1 MNGFPASRLPIYH
14 GAVDWAQLHRD
25 YPVPDVFA
33 ETVYKWPGG
42 RVRDLQNERFLR
54 CVEHAWNNPFYRKR
68 WRAGGLEPGDVASI
82 DDSHKIPTYNSDDV
96 KRDQLENPPFG
107 EFHDV
112 GPAERAT
119 APLKMQTS
127 GGTTGKPRVTLYRPQ
142 EWELNGLTA
151 ARTLYMQGARPGD
164 VMQIPVTLA
173 LGNLG
178 WCVYKA
184 VHDYLGI
191 LPLTTGT
198 GVVTPSRRQME
209 IAFDYGTN
217 LWCSFP
223 EYMLRLAQASR
234 DELGRDFR
242 ELGTKSVLTFL
253 GPDTKGALRA
263 EMEDALGCDVYDNYG
278 TNEMG
283 GGAFE
288 CRHKNGLHFSEDCMY
303 FEIVDTET
311 GEPVPDGES
320 GNLVVTVFY
329 RALPPIVRFNLR
341 DLGRVIHTD
350 TCDCGSNFRRMDHFL
365 GRSDDMVKI
374 RGVNLNPMACLSAVT
389 SDERTT
395 GEWVCIAETVENR
408 GVRRDEMT
416 VQIEVRSDAGA
427 ADGLR
432 ERMENV
438 LKGDLGL
445 GVTVELVAQGSLD
458 EIANVGGREG
468 KPKRLIDRRPGYT
481 R

>member
-1 MNGFPASRLPIYH
+1 MNGFRASRLPIYH

-33 ETVYKWPGG
+33 ETVYKWPAG
-42 RVRDLQNERFLR
+42 RVRELQNERFLR

-68 WRAGGLEPGDVASI
+68 WRAAGLEPGDVASI

-468 KPKRLIDRRPGYT
+468 KPKRLVDRRPGYT

>member
-1 MNGFPASRLPIYH
+1 MNGFPSSGLPIYH
-14 GAVDWAQLHRD
+14 ASIDWARLHRD
-25 YPVPDVFA
+25 YPVPDVFVD
-33 ETVYKWPGG
+33 TVYKWPAE
-42 RVRDLQNERFLR
+42 RVRALQNERFLR
-54 CVEHAWNNPFYRKR
+54 CVELGWNNPFYRKR
-68 WRAGGLEPGDVASI
+68 WRAAGLEPGDVGSI

-96 KRDQLENPPFG
+96 KQDQLEHPPFG

-112 GPAERAT
+112 GAAGRAA

-127 GGTTGKPRVTLYRPQ
+127 GGTTGKPRATLYRPQ
-142 EWELNGLTA
+142 EWELNGLTV
-151 ARTLYMQGARPGD
+151 ARSLYLLGARPGD

-184 VHDYLGI
+184 AHDYLGV
-191 LPLTTGT
+191 LPLTTGA

-234 DELGRDFR
+234 EELGRDFR
-242 ELGTKSVLTFL
+242 ELDTKCVLTFL

-263 EMEDALGCDVYDNYG
+263 EMEEVLGCDVYDNYG

-283 GGAFE
+283 EGAFE
-288 CRHKNGLHFSEDCMY
+288 CAHKNGLHFSEDCMY
-303 FEIVDTET
+303 FEIVDTGT

-329 RALPPIVRFNLR
+329 RALPPVVRFNLR
-341 DLGRVIHTD
+341 DLGRILHTGA
-350 TCDCGSNFRRMDHFL
+350 CACGSNFRRMDHFL

-374 RGVNLNPMACLSAVT
+374 RGVNLNPMACLNAVQD
-389 SDERTT
+389 DERTT
-395 GEWVCIAETVENR
+395 GEWVCFAESVERN
-408 GVRRDEMT
+408 GVRREEMT
-416 VQIEVRSDAGA
+416 VQVEVRSGAGA
-427 ADGLR
+427 ADGLK
-432 ERMENV
+432 ERMEE
-438 LKGDLGL
+438 LLRGDLGL
-445 GVTVELVAQGSLD
+445 GVTVELVALGSLD

-468 KPKRLIDRRPGYT
+468 KPKRLIDRRPGYGK
-481 R
+481 

>member
-1 MNGFPASRLPIYH
+1 MNGFPESDLPIYH
-14 GAVDWAQLHRD
+14 ASIDWARLHRD
-25 YPVPDVFA
+25 YPVPDVF
-33 ETVYKWPGG
+33 EKTIYRWPAD

-54 CVEHAWNNPFYRKR
+54 CVEHAWNNSFYRRR
-68 WRAGGLEPGDVASI
+68 WREAGLEPGDVASI

-107 EFHDV
+107 EFHGV
-112 GPAERAT
+112 TPAERAS

-127 GGTTGKPRVTLYRPQ
+127 GGTTGKPRVTLSRPQ

-151 ARTLYMQGARPGD
+151 SRTLYLQGARPGD
-164 VMQIPVTLA
+164 VIQIPVTLA

-184 VHDYLGI
+184 AHDYLGV

-253 GPDTKGALRA
+253 GPDTKGQLRA
-263 EMEDALGCDVYDNYG
+263 EMEEVLGCDVYDNYG

-288 CRHKNGLHFSEDCMY
+288 CAYKNGLHFSEDCMY
-303 FEIVDTET
+303 FEIVDTDT

-329 RALPPIVRFNLR
+329 RSLPPIVRFNLR
-341 DLGRVIHTD
+341 DLGRIIGTD

-374 RGVNLNPMACLSAVT
+374 RGVNLNPMACLNAVQ

-395 GEWVCIAETVENR
+395 GEWVCIAETVDSR

-416 VQIEVRSDAGA
+416 VQVEVRNDAGA
-427 ADGLR
+427 AEGLK
-432 ERMENV
+432 ERMEN
-438 LKGDLGL
+438 LLRGDLGL
-445 GVTVELVAQGSLD
+445 GVAVELVAQGSLD
-458 EIANVGGREG
+458 EVANVGGREG
-468 KPKRLIDRRPGYT
+468 KPKRLIDRRPGYSD
-481 R
+481 

>member
-1 MNGFPASRLPIYH
+1 MNGFPSSGLPIYH
-14 GAVDWAQLHRD
+14 ASIDWARLHRD
-25 YPVPDVFA
+25 YPVPDVFVD
-33 ETVYKWPGG
+33 TVYKWPAE
-42 RVRDLQNERFLR
+42 RVRALQNERFLR
-54 CVEHAWNNPFYRKR
+54 CVELGWNNPFYRKR
-68 WRAGGLEPGDVASI
+68 WRAAGLEPGDVGSI

-96 KRDQLENPPFG
+96 KQDQLEHPPFG

-112 GPAERAT
+112 GAAGRAA

-127 GGTTGKPRVTLYRPQ
+127 GGTTGKPRATLYRPQ
-142 EWELNGLTA
+142 EWELNGLTV
-151 ARTLYMQGARPGD
+151 ARSLYLLGARPGD

-184 VHDYLGI
+184 AHDYLGV
-191 LPLTTGT
+191 LPLTTGA

-234 DELGRDFR
+234 EELGRDFR
-242 ELGTKSVLTFL
+242 ELDTKCVLTFL

-263 EMEDALGCDVYDNYG
+263 EMEEVLGCDVYDNYG

-283 GGAFE
+283 EGAFE
-288 CRHKNGLHFSEDCMY
+288 CAHKNGLHFSEDCMY
-303 FEIVDTET
+303 FEIVDTGT

-329 RALPPIVRFNLR
+329 RALPPVVRFNLR
-341 DLGRVIHTD
+341 DLGRILHTGA
-350 TCDCGSNFRRMDHFL
+350 CACGSNFRRMDHFL

-374 RGVNLNPMACLSAVT
+374 RGVNLNPMACLNAVQD
-389 SDERTT
+389 DERTT
-395 GEWVCIAETVENR
+395 GEWVCFAESVERN
-408 GVRRDEMT
+408 GVRREEMT
-416 VQIEVRSDAGA
+416 VQVEVRSGAGA
-427 ADGLR
+427 ADGLK
-432 ERMENV
+432 ERMEE
-438 LKGDLGL
+438 LLRGDLGL
-445 GVTVELVAQGSLD
+445 GVTVELVARGSLD

-468 KPKRLIDRRPGYT
+468 KPKRLIDRRPGYGK
-481 R
+481 

>member
-1 MNGFPASRLPIYH
+1 MNGLPASRLPIYH
-14 GAVDWAQLHRD
+14 GSIDWAQLHRD
-25 YPVPDVFA
+25 YPVPDVFE
-33 ETVYKWPGG
+33 ETVYKWPAG
-42 RVRDLQNERFLR
+42 RVRELQNERFLR
-54 CVEHAWNNPFYRKR
+54 CVEQAWNNPFYRKR
-68 WRAGGLEPGDVASI
+68 WRAAGLEPGDVASI

-107 EFHDV
+107 EFHNV

-253 GPDTKGALRA
+253 GPDTRGALRA
-263 EMEDALGCDVYDNYG
+263 EMEEVLGCDVYDNYG

-311 GEPVPDGES
+311 GAPVPDGES

-341 DLGRVIHTD
+341 DLGRIVHTD

-374 RGVNLNPMACLSAVT
+374 RGVNLNPMACLNAVT

-395 GEWVCIAETVENR
+395 GEWVCIAETVESR

-416 VQIEVRSDAGA
+416 VQVEIRSDAGSA
-427 ADGLR
+427 EGLKEGIEDLLR
-432 ERMENV
+432 
-438 LKGDLGL
+438 GDLGL
-445 GVTVELVAQGSLD
+445 GVTVELVPQGSLD

-468 KPKRLIDRRPGYT
+468 KPKRLVDRRPGY
-481 R
+481 RN

>member
-1 MNGFPASRLPIYH
+1 MNGFPESRLPIYH
-14 GAVDWAQLHRD
+14 DAIDRARLYRD
-25 YPVPDVFA
+25 YPVPDVF
-33 ETVYKWPGG
+33 ERTVYRWPAG
-42 RVRDLQNERFLR
+42 RVRELQNERFLR

-68 WRAGGLEPGDVASI
+68 WRAAGLEPGDVRSI
-82 DDSHKIPTYNSDDV
+82 DDSHRIPTYNSDDV

-107 EFHDV
+107 EFHNV
-112 GPAERAT
+112 SAAERAT

-127 GGTTGKPRVTLYRPQ
+127 GGTTGKPRVTLYRPR

-151 ARTLYMQGARPGD
+151 ARTLYLQGARPGD
-164 VMQIPVTLA
+164 VIQIPVTLA

-184 VHDYLGI
+184 AHDYLGV

-242 ELGTKSVLTFL
+242 ELGTKFVLSFL
-253 GPDTKGALRA
+253 GPDTRGALRA
-263 EMEDALGCDVYDNYG
+263 EMEEALGCDVYDNYG

-341 DLGRVIHTD
+341 DLGRIVHTD

-365 GRSDDMVKI
+365 GRSDDMVKL
-374 RGVNLNPMACLSAVT
+374 RGVNLNPMACLNAVQ

-395 GEWVCIAETVENR
+395 GEWVCIAETVER
-408 GVRRDEMT
+408 GGVRRDEMT
-416 VQIEVRSDAGA
+416 VRIEVRNDAGSA
-427 ADGLR
+427 EGLK
-432 ERMENV
+432 ERMED
-438 LKGDLGL
+438 LLRSDLGL
-445 GVTVELVAQGSLD
+445 GVAVELVPRGSLD

-468 KPKRLIDRRPGYT
+468 KPKRLVDRRPGYT
-481 R
+481 N

>member
-33 ETVYKWPGG
+33 ETVYKWPAR
-42 RVRDLQNERFLR
+42 RVRELQNERFLR
-54 CVEHAWNNPFYRKR
+54 CIEHAWNNPFYRKR
-68 WRAGGLEPGDVASI
+68 WRAAGLEPGDVASI

-112 GPAERAT
+112 GPAECAT

-311 GEPVPDGES
+311 GEPVPDGGS

-427 ADGLR
+427 AEGLR

-468 KPKRLIDRRPGYT
+468 KPKRLVDRRPGYT

>member
-1 MNGFPASRLPIYH
+1 MNGFPSSGLPIYH
-14 GAVDWAQLHRD
+14 ASIDWARLHRD
-25 YPVPDVFA
+25 YPVPDVFVD
-33 ETVYKWPGG
+33 TVYKWPAE
-42 RVRDLQNERFLR
+42 RVRALQNERFLR
-54 CVEHAWNNPFYRKR
+54 CVELGWNNPFYRKR
-68 WRAGGLEPGDVASI
+68 WRAAGLEPGDVGSI

-96 KRDQLENPPFG
+96 KQDQLEHPPFG

-112 GPAERAT
+112 GAAGRAA

-127 GGTTGKPRVTLYRPQ
+127 GGTTGKPRATLYRPQ
-142 EWELNGLTA
+142 EWELNGLTV
-151 ARTLYMQGARPGD
+151 ARSLYLLGARPGD

-184 VHDYLGI
+184 AHDYLGV
-191 LPLTTGT
+191 LPLTTGA

-234 DELGRDFR
+234 EELGRDFR
-242 ELGTKSVLTFL
+242 ELDTKCVLTFL

-263 EMEDALGCDVYDNYG
+263 EMEEVLGCDVYDNYG

-283 GGAFE
+283 EGAFE
-288 CRHKNGLHFSEDCMY
+288 CAHKNGLHFSEDCMY
-303 FEIVDTET
+303 FEIVDTGT

-341 DLGRVIHTD
+341 DLGRILHTGA
-350 TCDCGSNFRRMDHFL
+350 CACGSNFRRMDHFL

-374 RGVNLNPMACLSAVT
+374 RGVNLNPMACLNAVQD
-389 SDERTT
+389 DERTT
-395 GEWVCIAETVENR
+395 GEWVCIAESVERN
-408 GVRRDEMT
+408 GVRREEMT
-416 VQIEVRSDAGA
+416 VQVEVRSGAGA
-427 ADGLR
+427 ADGLK
-432 ERMENV
+432 ERMEE
-438 LKGDLGL
+438 LLRGDLGL
-445 GVTVELVAQGSLD
+445 GVTVELVALGSLD

-468 KPKRLIDRRPGYT
+468 KPKRLIDRRPGYGK
-481 R
+481 

>member
-1 MNGFPASRLPIYH
+1 MSGFPESDLPIYH
-14 GAVDWAQLHRD
+14 ASIDWAQLHRD
-25 YPVPDVFA
+25 YPVPDVF
-33 ETVYKWPGG
+33 EKTVYKWPAD

-54 CVEHAWNNPFYRKR
+54 CVEHAWDNPFYRKR
-68 WRAGGLEPGDVASI
+68 WRAAGLEPGDVASI

-107 EFHDV
+107 EFHNV
-112 GPAERAT
+112 GSAERAS

-151 ARTLYMQGARPGD
+151 ARTFYLQGARPGD
-164 VMQIPVTLA
+164 VLQIPVTLA

-184 VHDYLGI
+184 VHDYLGV

-242 ELGTKSVLTFL
+242 ELGTKFVLTFL
-253 GPDTKGALRA
+253 GPDTKGALRG
-263 EMEDALGCDVYDNYG
+263 EMEDVLGCDVYDNYG

-288 CRHKNGLHFSEDCMY
+288 CRYKNGLHFSEDCMY

-311 GEPVPDGES
+311 GESVPDGES

-341 DLGRVIHTD
+341 DLGRILHTD

-365 GRSDDMVKI
+365 GRSDDMVKL
-374 RGVNLNPMACLSAVT
+374 RGVNLNPMACLNAVT

-395 GEWVCIAETVENR
+395 GEWVCIAETVERR

-416 VQIEVRSDAGA
+416 VRIEVRNDAGSA
-427 ADGLR
+427 EGLK
-432 ERMENV
+432 ERMED
-438 LKGDLGL
+438 LLRGDLGL
-445 GVTVELVAQGSLD
+445 GVTVELVPQGSLD

-468 KPKRLIDRRPGYT
+468 KAKRLVDRRPDY
-481 R
+481 RN

>member
-1 MNGFPASRLPIYH
+1 MSGFPESDLPIYH
-14 GAVDWAQLHRD
+14 GSIDWAQLHRD
-25 YPVPDVFA
+25 YPVPDVF
-33 ETVYKWPGG
+33 EKTVYRWPAD
-42 RVRDLQNERFLR
+42 RVRGLQNERFLR

-68 WRAGGLEPGDVASI
+68 WRAAGLEPGDVTSI

-107 EFHDV
+107 EFHNV
-112 GPAERAT
+112 GSAERAS

-151 ARTLYMQGARPGD
+151 ARTFYLQGARPGD
-164 VMQIPVTLA
+164 VLQIPVTLA

-184 VHDYLGI
+184 VHDYLGV

-242 ELGTKSVLTFL
+242 ELGAKFVLTFL
-253 GPDTKGALRA
+253 GPDTRGALRG
-263 EMEDALGCDVYDNYG
+263 EMEDVLGCDVYDNYG

-288 CRHKNGLHFSEDCMY
+288 CRYKNGLHFSEDCMY

-311 GEPVPDGES
+311 GEPVSDGES

-341 DLGRVIHTD
+341 DLGRILHTD
-350 TCDCGSNFRRMDHFL
+350 TCECGSNFRRMDHFL
-365 GRSDDMVKI
+365 GRSDDMIKI
-374 RGVNLNPMACLSAVT
+374 RGVNLNPMACLNAVT

-395 GEWVCIAETVENR
+395 GEWVCIAETVERR

-416 VQIEVRSDAGA
+416 VRIEVRNDAGSA
-427 ADGLR
+427 EGLK
-432 ERMENV
+432 ERMED
-438 LKGDLGL
+438 LLRGDLGL
-445 GVTVELVAQGSLD
+445 GVTVELVPQGSLD

-468 KPKRLIDRRPGYT
+468 KAKRLVDRRPDY
-481 R
+481 RN

>member
-14 GAVDWAQLHRD
+14 GSIDWTQLHRD
-25 YPVPDVFA
+25 YPVPDVFE

-42 RVRDLQNERFLR
+42 RVRELQNERFIR

-68 WRAGGLEPGDVASI
+68 WRAAGLEPGDVASI

-234 DELGRDFR
+234 DELDRDFR

-468 KPKRLIDRRPGYT
+468 KPKRLVDRRPGYT
-481 R
+481 K

>member
-1 MNGFPASRLPIYH
+1 MNGFRASRLPIYH

-33 ETVYKWPGG
+33 ETVYKWPAG
-42 RVRDLQNERFLR
+42 RVRELQNERFLR

-68 WRAGGLEPGDVASI
+68 WRAAGLEPGDVASI

-311 GEPVPDGES
+311 GEPVPDGGS

-468 KPKRLIDRRPGYT
+468 KPKRLVDRRPGYT

>member
-1 MNGFPASRLPIYH
+1 MSGFPESDLPIYH
-14 GAVDWAQLHRD
+14 ASIDWAQLHRD
-25 YPVPDVFA
+25 YPVPDVF
-33 ETVYKWPGG
+33 EKTVYKWPAD

-54 CVEHAWNNPFYRKR
+54 CVEHAWDNPFYRKR
-68 WRAGGLEPGDVASI
+68 WRAAGLEPGDVASI

-107 EFHDV
+107 EFHNV
-112 GPAERAT
+112 GSAERAS

-151 ARTLYMQGARPGD
+151 ARTFYLQGARPGD
-164 VMQIPVTLA
+164 VLQIPVTLA

-184 VHDYLGI
+184 VHDYLGV

-242 ELGTKSVLTFL
+242 ELGTKFVLTFL
-253 GPDTKGALRA
+253 GPDTKGALRG
-263 EMEDALGCDVYDNYG
+263 EMEDVLGCDVYDNYG

-288 CRHKNGLHFSEDCMY
+288 CRYKNGLHFSEDCMY

-341 DLGRVIHTD
+341 DLGRILHTD

-365 GRSDDMVKI
+365 GRSDDMVKL
-374 RGVNLNPMACLSAVT
+374 RGVNLNPMACLNAVT

-395 GEWVCIAETVENR
+395 GEWVCIAETVERR

-416 VQIEVRSDAGA
+416 VRIEVRNDAGSA
-427 ADGLR
+427 EGLK
-432 ERMENV
+432 ERMED
-438 LKGDLGL
+438 LLRGDLGL
-445 GVTVELVAQGSLD
+445 GVTVELVPQGSLD

-468 KPKRLIDRRPGYT
+468 KAKRLVDRRPDY
-481 R
+481 RN

>member
-14 GAVDWAQLHRD
+14 GSIDWAQLHRD

-33 ETVYKWPGG
+33 ETVYKWPAG
-42 RVRDLQNERFLR
+42 RVRELQNERFLR

-68 WRAGGLEPGDVASI
+68 WRAAGLEPGDVASI

-112 GPAERAT
+112 GPAGRAT

-234 DELGRDFR
+234 DDLGRDFR

-374 RGVNLNPMACLSAVT
+374 RGVNLNPMACLNAVT

-432 ERMENV
+432 ERMETL

-468 KPKRLIDRRPGYT
+468 KPKRLVDRRPGYT
-481 R
+481 T

>member
-1 MNGFPASRLPIYH
+1 MNGFPESDLPIYRDSI
-14 GAVDWAQLHRD
+14 DWARLHRD
-25 YPVPDVFA
+25 YPVPDVF
-33 ETVYKWPGG
+33 EKTVYKWPAD

-54 CVEHAWNNPFYRKR
+54 SVDHAWNNPFYRKR
-68 WRAGGLEPGDVASI
+68 WRAAGLEPGDVASI

-112 GPAERAT
+112 NPAERAS

-151 ARTLYMQGARPGD
+151 ARTLYLQGARPGD

-184 VHDYLGI
+184 VHDYLGV

-253 GPDTKGALRA
+253 GPDTKGRLRA
-263 EMEDALGCDVYDNYG
+263 EMEEVLGCDVYDSYG

-288 CRHKNGLHFSEDCMY
+288 CAHKNGLHFSEDCMY

-329 RALPPIVRFNLR
+329 RSLPPIVRFNLR
-341 DLGRVIHTD
+341 DLGRIIHTD

-374 RGVNLNPMACLSAVT
+374 RGVNLNPMACLNAVQ

-395 GEWVCIAETVENR
+395 GEWVCIAETVESR

-416 VQIEVRSDAGA
+416 VQIEVRNDAGA
-427 ADGLR
+427 AEGLK
-432 ERMENV
+432 ERMEDL

-445 GVTVELVAQGSLD
+445 GVTVEPVAQGSLD

-468 KPKRLIDRRPGYT
+468 KPKRLIDRRPGYGD
-481 R
+481 

>member
-1 MNGFPASRLPIYH
+1 MSGFPESGLPIYH
-14 GAVDWAQLHRD
+14 ASIDWAQLHRD
-25 YPVPDVFA
+25 YPVPDVF
-33 ETVYKWPGG
+33 EKTVYKWPAD

-68 WRAGGLEPGDVASI
+68 WRAAGLEPGDVTSI

-107 EFHDV
+107 EFHNV
-112 GPAERAT
+112 GSAERAS

-151 ARTLYMQGARPGD
+151 ARTFYLQGARPGD
-164 VMQIPVTLA
+164 VLQIPVTLA

-184 VHDYLGI
+184 VHDYLGV

-242 ELGTKSVLTFL
+242 ELGTKFVLTFL
-253 GPDTKGALRA
+253 GPDTKGALRG
-263 EMEDALGCDVYDNYG
+263 EMEDVLGCDVYDNYG

-288 CRHKNGLHFSEDCMY
+288 CRYKNGLHFSEDCMY
-303 FEIVDTET
+303 FEIVDTGT

-341 DLGRVIHTD
+341 DLGRILHTD

-365 GRSDDMVKI
+365 GRSDDMVKL
-374 RGVNLNPMACLSAVT
+374 RGVNLNPMACLNAVT

-395 GEWVCIAETVENR
+395 GEWVCIAETVERR
-408 GVRRDEMT
+408 GIRRDEMT
-416 VQIEVRSDAGA
+416 VRIEVRNDAGSA
-427 ADGLR
+427 EGLK
-432 ERMENV
+432 ERMED
-438 LKGDLGL
+438 LLRGDLGL
-445 GVTVELVAQGSLD
+445 GVTVELVPQGSLD

-468 KPKRLIDRRPGYT
+468 KAKRLVDRRPDY
-481 R
+481 RN

>member
-1 MNGFPASRLPIYH
+1 MSGFPESGLPIYH
-14 GAVDWAQLHRD
+14 ASIDWAQLHRD
-25 YPVPDVFA
+25 YPVPDVF
-33 ETVYKWPGG
+33 EKTVYKWPAD

-54 CVEHAWNNPFYRKR
+54 CVEHTWNNPFYRKR
-68 WRAGGLEPGDVASI
+68 WRAAGLEPGDVTSI

-107 EFHDV
+107 EFHNV
-112 GPAERAT
+112 GSAERAS

-151 ARTLYMQGARPGD
+151 ARTFYLQGARPGD
-164 VMQIPVTLA
+164 VLQIPVTLA

-184 VHDYLGI
+184 VHDYLGV

-242 ELGTKSVLTFL
+242 ELGTKFVLTFL
-253 GPDTKGALRA
+253 GPDTKGALRG
-263 EMEDALGCDVYDNYG
+263 EMEDVLGCDVYDNYG

-288 CRHKNGLHFSEDCMY
+288 CRYKNGLHFSEDCMY

-341 DLGRVIHTD
+341 DLGRILHTD

-365 GRSDDMVKI
+365 GRSDDMVKL
-374 RGVNLNPMACLSAVT
+374 RGVNLNPMACLNAVT

-395 GEWVCIAETVENR
+395 GEWVCIAETVERR
-408 GVRRDEMT
+408 GIRRDEMT
-416 VQIEVRSDAGA
+416 VRIEVRNDAGSA
-427 ADGLR
+427 EGLK
-432 ERMENV
+432 ERMED
-438 LKGDLGL
+438 LLRGDLGL
-445 GVTVELVAQGSLD
+445 GVTVELVPQGSLD

-468 KPKRLIDRRPGYT
+468 KAKRLVDRRPDY
-481 R
+481 RN

>member
-1 MNGFPASRLPIYH
+1 MSGFPESGLPIYH
-14 GAVDWAQLHRD
+14 ASIDWAQLHRD
-25 YPVPDVFA
+25 YPVPDVF
-33 ETVYKWPGG
+33 EKTVYKWPAD

-68 WRAGGLEPGDVASI
+68 WRAAGLEPGDVTSI

-107 EFHDV
+107 EFHNV
-112 GPAERAT
+112 GSAERAS

-151 ARTLYMQGARPGD
+151 ARTFYLQGARPGD
-164 VMQIPVTLA
+164 VLQIPVTLA

-184 VHDYLGI
+184 VHDYLGV

-242 ELGTKSVLTFL
+242 ELGTKFVLTFL
-253 GPDTKGALRA
+253 GPDTKGALRG
-263 EMEDALGCDVYDNYG
+263 EMEDVLGCDVYDNYG

-288 CRHKNGLHFSEDCMY
+288 CRYKNGLHFSEDCMY

-341 DLGRVIHTD
+341 DLGRILHTD

-365 GRSDDMVKI
+365 GRSDDMVKL
-374 RGVNLNPMACLSAVT
+374 RGVNLNPMACLNAVT

-395 GEWVCIAETVENR
+395 GEWVCIAETVERR
-408 GVRRDEMT
+408 GIRRDEMT
-416 VQIEVRSDAGA
+416 VRIEVRNDAGSA
-427 ADGLR
+427 EGLK
-432 ERMENV
+432 ERMED
-438 LKGDLGL
+438 LLRGDLGL
-445 GVTVELVAQGSLD
+445 GVTVELVPQGSLD

-468 KPKRLIDRRPGYT
+468 KAKRLVDRRPDY
-481 R
+481 RN

>member
-1 MNGFPASRLPIYH
+1 MSEFPTSKLPIYH
-14 GAVDWAQLHRD
+14 NSIDWAQLHQD
-25 YPVPDVFA
+25 YPVPDVFVD
-33 ETVYKWPGG
+33 TVYKWPAE
-42 RVRDLQNERFLR
+42 RVRELQNERFLK
-54 CVEHAWNNPFYRKR
+54 VVKLGWNNPFYRKR
-68 WRAGGLEPGDVASI
+68 WEAAGLQPGDIKSL
-82 DDSHKIPTYNSDDV
+82 DDIVKIPMYDSDDV
-96 KRDQLENPPFG
+96 KQDQLETPPFG
-107 EFHDV
+107 EFHNVSAADF
-112 GPAERAT
+112 AA
-119 APLKMQTS
+119 APFKMQTS
-127 GGTTGKPRVTLYRPQ
+127 GGTTGKPRVTLYTPQ

-151 ARTLYMQGARPGD
+151 ARTLYVLGARPGD

-178 WCVYKA
+178 WCVYKG

-234 DELGRDFR
+234 EELGRDFR
-242 ELGTKSVLTFL
+242 ELNTKFVLAFL
-253 GPDTKGALRA
+253 GPDTEGKLRA
-263 EMEDALGCDVYDNYG
+263 ELEEALGCNVYDNYG

-283 GGAFE
+283 DGAFE
-288 CRHKNGLHFSEDCMY
+288 CQFKNGLHFQEDCMY

-311 GEPVPDGES
+311 GQPVPHGET
-320 GNLVVTVFY
+320 GNMVVTVFH
-329 RALPPIVRFNLR
+329 RSMPPIIRFNLR
-341 DLGRVIHTD
+341 DLGRILHTD
-350 TCDCGSNFRRMDHFL
+350 TCECGSNFRRMDHFL

-374 RGVNLNPMACLSAVT
+374 RGVNLNPMACLNAVQ

-395 GEWVCIAETVENR
+395 GEWICIADAVVKD
-408 GVRRDEMT
+408 GVKREEMT
-416 VQIEVRSDAGA
+416 VQVEVRSDAGS
-427 ADGLR
+427 ADGLQQKMK
-432 ERMENV
+432 ER

-445 GVTVELVAQGSLD
+445 GVVVEIVPQGSLD

-468 KPKRLIDRRPGYT
+468 KPKRLVDRRPAYQK
-481 R
+481 

>member
-1 MNGFPASRLPIYH
+1 MSGFPESDLPIYH
-14 GAVDWAQLHRD
+14 ASIDWAQLHRD
-25 YPVPDVFA
+25 YPVPDVF
-33 ETVYKWPGG
+33 EKTVYRWPAD

-68 WRAGGLEPGDVASI
+68 WRAAGLEPGDVTSI

-107 EFHDV
+107 EFHNV
-112 GPAERAT
+112 GSAERAS

-151 ARTLYMQGARPGD
+151 ARTFYLQGARPGD
-164 VMQIPVTLA
+164 VLQIPVTLA

-184 VHDYLGI
+184 VHDYLGV

-242 ELGTKSVLTFL
+242 ELGAKFVLTFL
-253 GPDTKGALRA
+253 GPDTKGALRG
-263 EMEDALGCDVYDNYG
+263 EMEDVLGCDVYDNYG

-288 CRHKNGLHFSEDCMY
+288 CRYKNGLHFSEDCMY

-311 GEPVPDGES
+311 GEPMPDGES

-341 DLGRVIHTD
+341 DLGRILHTD
-350 TCDCGSNFRRMDHFL
+350 TCECGSNFRRMDHFL
-365 GRSDDMVKI
+365 GRSDDMVKL
-374 RGVNLNPMACLSAVT
+374 RGVNLNPMACLNAVT

-395 GEWVCIAETVENR
+395 GEWVCIAETVERR

-416 VQIEVRSDAGA
+416 VQVEVRNDAGSA
-427 ADGLR
+427 EGLK
-432 ERMENV
+432 ERMED
-438 LKGDLGL
+438 LLRGDLGL

-468 KPKRLIDRRPGYT
+468 KAKRLVDRRPDY
-481 R
+481 RN

>member
-1 MNGFPASRLPIYH
+1 MNGPPASELPIYH
-14 GAVDWAQLHRD
+14 DSIDWARLHRD
-25 YPVPDVFA
+25 YPVPDVF
-33 ETVYKWPGG
+33 EKTVYRWSPE
-42 RVRDLQNERFLR
+42 RVRALQNERFLR
-54 CVEHAWNNPFYRKR
+54 CVDRAWDNPFYRRR
-68 WRAGGLEPGDVASI
+68 WRAAGLAPGDIASI
-82 DDSHKIPTYNSDDV
+82 DDSHRIPTYNSDDV

-107 EFHDV
+107 EFHDM
-112 GPAERAT
+112 GAQERAG

-151 ARTLYMQGARPGD
+151 ARTLYLQGARPGD

-184 VHDYLGI
+184 AHDYVGI

-234 DELGRDFR
+234 EELGRDFR
-242 ELGTKSVLTFL
+242 ELGTKFVLTFL
-253 GPDTKGALRA
+253 GPDTSGRLRS
-263 EMEDALGCDVYDNYG
+263 EMEEVLGCDVYDNYG

-341 DLGRVIHTD
+341 DLGRIVHTD

-365 GRSDDMVKI
+365 GRSDDMVKL
-374 RGVNLNPMACLSAVT
+374 RGVNLNPMACLNAVQ
-389 SDERTT
+389 SDPRTT
-395 GEWVCIAETVENR
+395 GEWVCIAETVER
-408 GVRRDEMT
+408 SGVRRDEMT
-416 VQIEVRSDAGA
+416 VRIEIRGDAGA
-427 ADGLR
+427 ADGLK
-432 ERMENV
+432 ERMEDL

-445 GVTVELVAQGSLD
+445 GVAVELVAQGSLD

-468 KPKRLIDRRPGYT
+468 KPKRLVDRRPGY
-481 R
+481 RN